1 MIFLS
6 QGRTGRM
13 RGWRDSESEGFEAR
27 DSNGL
32 VGWLMVCFFVNYYIS
47 ILIPTIEIYYYNLYC
62 NL

>member
-32 VGWLMVCFFVNYYIS
+32 VGWLVDGVFF
-47 ILIPTIEIYYYNLYC
+47 C
-62 NL
+62 